1 MKDLAIYGAGG
12 CGREVACLINR
23 INKME
28 PTWNL
33 IGFFDDGKAI
43 GDCNEY
49 GHVVGGLNELNDWNK
64 PLCVVF
70 AIGST
75 KIVSRLIKSIS
86 NSLLD
91 FPNIL
96 SPDAILIDENNL
108 TMGKGNV
115 VFARSIISCNVHI
128 GDFNIFNSMIAI
140 GHDTVIGHCNIFMP
154 ATLISGEVTI
164 GNENTFGVSS
174 VILQQIQIGNNTIV
188 GANSLIIRKTKDDK
202 TYMGIP
208 ATIVHF

>member
-12 CGREVACLINR
+12 CGREVACLIRRINR
-23 INKME
+23 IE
-28 PTWNL
+28 STWNFV
-33 IGFFDDGKAI
+33 GFFDDGKKV
-43 GDCNEY
+43 GDFNEY
-49 GHVVGGLNELNDWNK
+49 GRIIGGLNELNDWSR
-64 PLCVVF
+64 PLSIVI

-75 KIVSRLIKSIS
+75 KIVSSLIRSMT
-86 NSLLD
+86 NSMLD
-91 FPNIL
+91 FPSII
-96 SPDAILIDENNL
+96 SPDAILVDEQSMI
-108 TMGKGNV
+108 MGKGNI

-154 ATLISGEVTI
+154 AALISGEVTI

-174 VILQQIQIGNNTIV
+174 VILQQIQIGNHTII
-188 GANSLIIRKTKDDK
+188 GANSLIIRKTQDDH

-208 ATIVHF
+208 ATIVHY